1 MSIVKCDAANCAHNG
16 DCKCEHKHIK
26 ICCENR
32 EMSCL
37 FCASFRPKV
46 RAEASLLKQEI
57 GLIDI
62 AYKDTDIS
70 CSATGCVHNLNRAC
84 KADMIK
90 LVQSQRQDRAYTCAS
105 YKPRSLF

>member
-32 EMSCL
+32 EISCL
-37 FCASFRPKV
+37 FCASFRPRSRV
-46 RAEASLLKQEI
+46 DVTHLKQEMGI
-57 GLIDI
+57 IDI

-105 YKPRSLF
+105 FKLRSLF